1 MADLLFHGVGKRKT
15 STARVWLKPGTGEIL
30 INKKSFEAYF
40 PIPNIRKNIT
50 RPFTLT
56 NTNNKFDV
64 VANIVGGGWSS
75 QAQAF
80 AHGITKALIAFNG
93 DLRHELKKAG
103 LITRDPRMKERKKYG
118 RKAARKRFQYSK
130 R

>member
-1 MADLLFHGVGKRKT
+1 MTELLFHGVGKRKT
-15 STARVWLKPGTGEIL
+15 STARVWLKPGSGGIL
-30 INKKSFEAYF
+30 INKKSFETYF
-40 PIPNIRKNIT
+40 PVSTIRENILK
-50 RPFTLT
+50 PFKLT
-56 NTNNKFDV
+56 STDGKFDV
-64 VANIVGGGWSS
+64 VANIIGGGWSS

-80 AHGITKALIAFNG
+80 SHGITKALIAFNG
-93 DLRHELKKAG
+93 DLRAELKKAG

>member
-1 MADLLFHGVGKRKT
+1 MAELLFHGVGKRKT
-15 STARVWLKPGTGEIL
+15 STARVWLKPGNGEMFV
-30 INKKSFEAYF
+30 NKKSFDAYF
-40 PIPNIRKNIT
+40 PILEVRELII
-50 RPFTLT
+50 RPFKLT
-56 NTNNKFDV
+56 NTQNKFDV
-64 VANIVGGGWSS
+64 VANIDGGGWSS

-93 DLRHELKKAG
+93 DLRSELKKAG

>member
-1 MADLLFHGVGKRKT
+1 MTELLFHGVGKRKT
-15 STARVWLKPGTGEIL
+15 ATARVWLRPGSGEIV
-30 INKKSFEAYF
+30 INKKSLEAYF
-40 PIPNIRKNIT
+40 PVLTMRENILK
-50 RPFTLT
+50 PFKLT
-56 NTNNKFDV
+56 STEKKFDV
-64 VANIVGGGWSS
+64 VANIIGGGWSS

-80 AHGITKALIAFNG
+80 SHGITKALIAFNG
-93 DLRHELKKAG
+93 DLRAELKKAG

>member
-1 MADLLFHGVGKRKT
+1 MAELLFHGVGKRKT
-15 STARVWLKPGTGEIL
+15 STARVWLKPGSGEIS
-30 INKKSFEAYF
+30 INNKAFDIYF
-40 PIPNIRKNIT
+40 PIQNVREIII
-50 RPFTLT
+50 RPFKLT
-56 NTNNKFDV
+56 NTQGKFDV
-64 VANIVGGGWSS
+64 VANIIGGGWSS

-93 DLRHELKKAG
+93 DLRSELKKAG

>member
-15 STARVWLKPGTGEIL
+15 SVARVWLKPGSGEVV
-30 INKKSFEAYF
+30 INKKSFDAYF
-40 PIPNIRKNIT
+40 PLLTVRETIKK
-50 RPFTLT
+50 PFKLT
-56 NTNNKFDV
+56 NTEGKFDV
-64 VANIVGGGWSS
+64 VANIIGGGWSS

-93 DLRHELKKAG
+93 DFRSELKKAG